1 MRPMIRRLT
10 AATLLLGASGLL
22 AACGTTGHSTTV
34 TVARA
39 ASTAAGT
46 ATGAANASPSGGL
59 AKPLTRHQAI
69 VFAHAVNLTPADVPG
84 FTVTPRE
91 PETAVG
97 KGLEREMVSCA
108 GALSSNEKL
117 VEVSSEKF
125 QRGHEM
131 PEVDVSSEVSFARTP
146 ALAIRELEA
155 LRSAQARACVS
166 RYIDRYFKGEEFR
179 GASISPVTITSST
192 PSAPGTTGSF
202 GWQIS
207 LTITARRVQ
216 IPFYIDILGF
226 VYGQAQVSLFS
237 TGVPAPLPSGIQQ
250 RLFSLL
256 LERAKA
262 HRL

>member
-1 MRPMIRRLT
+1 MIRRLT
-10 AATLLLGASGLL
+10 AAALLLGVSGML

-34 TVARA
+34 TIARA
-39 ASTAAGT
+39 ATIAGT
-46 ATGAANASPSGGL
+46 ATSAANASGASGGP
-59 AKPLTRHQAI
+59 AKPLTRRQAI
-69 VFAHAVNLTPADVPG
+69 VFAHAVNLTAADVPG
-84 FTVTPRE
+84 FTVIPRE
-91 PETAVG
+91 PETAAG
-97 KGLEREMVSCA
+97 KGLEREMVRCA

-117 VEVSSEKF
+117 VEVNSEKF
-125 QRGHEM
+125 KRGREM
-131 PEVDVSSEVSFARTP
+131 SEVDVSSEVSFARTP
-146 ALAIRELEA
+146 ALAVRELEA
-155 LRSAQARACVS
+155 LSSAQARTCVS

-207 LTITARRVQ
+207 IMITARHIQ

-237 TGVPAPLPSGIQQ
+237 TGVPTPLSSGIQQ